1 MASCLDYFRAINDPF
16 GNQLQAEFGKLF
28 DNTSYNAG
36 SGSTGMYRG
45 IKLWEAAVR
54 EAKSVKREP
63 VAAALDHAKIS
74 DGPGGGCEM
83 VPGTRHVKM
92 NMYTAVS
99 KDGKY
104 EIVEKSKGPVMPGE
118 CA

>member
-1 MASCLDYFRAINDPF
+1 
-16 GNQLQAEFGKLF
+16 
-28 DNTSYNAG
+28 
-36 SGSTGMYRG
+36 MYRG
-45 IKLWEAAVR
+45 IKLWEAAVK
-54 EAKSVKREP
+54 EAKSVKREE

-74 DGPGGGCEM
+74 DGPAGGSEM

-99 KDGKY
+99 KGGKY

-118 CA
+118 CG